1 MTKDKCFT
9 VRMPKRIADTLK
21 KYIPEKTGMTVNEC
35 TQAILFLLFVNAHKA
50 ADLDMPT
57 VEHIE
62 TALDPLLFVANK
74 EASRL
79 LQCLREI
86 KEGKVLDDSSPIA
99 VTAILEGGVLV
110 VIEPKHR
117 QYTLNPS
124 RAFELLLSSDPELAK
139 LVKRCQT
146 GHKGASLRAILV
158 DLLNAECDFL
168 ERQQPT
174 PITTIAENLL

>member
-1 MTKDKCFT
+1 
-9 VRMPKRIADTLK
+9 MPKRVADALK
-21 KYIPEKTGMTVNEC
+21 KLIPEKTGMTVNEC